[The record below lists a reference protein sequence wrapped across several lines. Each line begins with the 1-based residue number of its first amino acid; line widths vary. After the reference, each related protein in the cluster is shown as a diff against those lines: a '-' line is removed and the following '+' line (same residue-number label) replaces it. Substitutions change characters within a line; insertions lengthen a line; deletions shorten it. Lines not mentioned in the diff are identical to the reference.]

1 MSLKLRPA
9 KISKVEI
16 WSGNTN
22 FLLNADSSSKFIV
35 IINFII
41 ISIKHGPYQFFS
53 LYYVTVHP
61 YISNYYM
68 DILFLKIINEGFGKA
83 DNLILK

>member
-41 ISIKHGPYQFFS
+41 ISIKHLSIFFT
-53 LYYVTVHP
+53 YVTVHP